1 MPIDKPVIQFDPY
14 SNPNAGLLPHEQK
27 KSEVDMLRVSP
38 QLTGQCLEIAAKVLR
53 ILRERNPAA
62 TVNLENIAM
71 DIAVVHTHGRPL
83 KIGAMMFTTDRELL
97 EDVATIGGLI
107 DRYTGKLPDWVKLH
121 HEEPR
126 A

>member
-27 KSEVDMLRVSP
+27 RSEVDASRVSP
-38 QLTGQCLEIAAKVLR
+38 QLAGQCLEIASKVLR
-53 ILRERNPAA
+53 ILRERNPDA
-62 TVNLENIAM
+62 TADLATIAM
-71 DIAVVHTHGRPL
+71 DMAVIHTHGRPL
-83 KIGAMMFTTDRELL
+83 RLASMMFTSDRELL
-97 EDVATIGGLI
+97 EDVVMIGKHV